1 MCEMRIVTI
10 HKYQI
15 KDKNIRRYK
24 ALYDELCTPPSKEE
38 KTEKMKK
45 KSNENREISIQR
57 RRRRYP
63 HVAYWV
69 TETFITQIQ

>member
-15 KDKNIRRYK
+15 KDKNIRCYK

-45 KSNENREISIQR
+45 KSNENREIPYKEEEEDTHMLLIG
-57 RRRRYP
+57 
-63 HVAYWV
+63 
-69 TETFITQIQ
+69 